1 MPLVT
6 MKEILE
12 EARKGKYGVGAFN
25 INNMEFLQGIIEAAE
40 EEKSPVIIAVSE
52 GAMKYAGVEYIYAMV
67 KVAAEKASVP
77 VALHLD
83 HGKHWDKIVL
93 AIRNGFTSVMIDAS
107 DKPFDENVAIT
118 NKVVDLAHAVGVTVE
133 AELGRLAGVEDI
145 VNVDEKEAILTNP
158 EDAKRF
164 VELTDVDALAVA
176 VGTSHGAYKF
186 KGEPKLDIERV
197 KTIADLV
204 QIPLVLHGA
213 SGVIPEIVELA
224 TKYGAKLPGAKG
236 VPDDQIKLAIEAGIC
251 KINIDT
257 DLRLAFLAAV
267 RRELTEKPENFD
279 PRKYLGPGR
288 EMVKEVVK
296 KKMRL
301 FGSSGKA
308 A

>member
-12 EARKGKYGVGAFN
+12 DARKGKYGVGAFN

-93 AIRNGFTSVMIDAS
+93 AIRSGFTSVMIDAS

-164 VELTDVDALAVA
+164 VELSDVDALAVA